1 MTTSEIWIVQWNG
14 STKCNFK
21 VLRSQDKFILN
32 QESMKTHDHN
42 TIKLQSKNYVYKLYD
57 YSEIFKQ
64 ITEINVERLKILITC
79 VKS

>member
-1 MTTSEIWIVQWNG
+1 
-14 STKCNFK
+14 
-21 VLRSQDKFILN
+21 
-32 QESMKTHDHN
+32 MKTHDHN
-42 TIKLQSKNYVYKLYD
+42 TIKLQSKSYVYKLYD